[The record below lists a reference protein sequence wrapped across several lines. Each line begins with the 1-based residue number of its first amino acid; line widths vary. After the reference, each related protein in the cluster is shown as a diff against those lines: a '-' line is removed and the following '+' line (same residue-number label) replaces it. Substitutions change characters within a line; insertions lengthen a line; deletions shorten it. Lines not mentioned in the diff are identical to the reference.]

1 MPGNLEP
8 PSAATTPLLRFL
20 FAFSYKKTIICQE
33 VAKAKNV
40 CQVCLLDLDYGLPV
54 QVRDKASG
62 LEIDDIPNSDV
73 NKEYMLEMHKQSG
86 ELGQQYK
93 QMPKNETLMKMQRM
107 APFYRRNLAPVCTF
121 FIRGECNRGTEC
133 PYRHELPT
141 DTELTEQNIKDRY
154 YGVNDP
160 VAAKLLEKMDN
171 LPKLTPPE
179 DPSITT
185 LYVGGLPEDAGE
197 EDLRDRFYAYGEI
210 ESIKVLKDKKC
221 GFVKYVARSDAEGA
235 AEALSMKLSVKGVPC
250 KLMWSKPHV
259 PQRSVVDAVSVPE
272 ATSET
277 LYPSMDPSAMGSYL
291 PLKRGTDVA
300 VTSEAKKRKVVG
312 RGGVKMKGTAMPVP
326 KPPPG
331 PPPTAPS

>member
-1 MPGNLEP
+1 M
-8 PSAATTPLLRFL
+8 S
-20 FAFSYKKTIICQE
+20 FSYKKTIICQE

-62 LEIDDIPNSDV
+62 LEVEDVPNSDV
-73 NKEYMLEMHKQSG
+73 NKEYMLEMHKQTG

-93 QMPKNETLMKMQRM
+93 QMPRNETLTKMQRM

-141 DTELTEQNIKDRY
+141 DAELTEQNIKDRY

-160 VAAKLLEKMDN
+160 VAAKLLEKMEQ

-179 DPSITT
+179 DPSVTT
-185 LYVGGLPEDAGE
+185 LYVGGLPDDAGE

-210 ESIKVLKDKKC
+210 ESIRVIGDKRC
-221 GFVKYVARSDAEGA
+221 GFVKYVARSDAERA

-250 KLMWSKPHV
+250 KLMWSRPNA
-259 PQRSVVDAVSVPE
+259 PQRSVVDAASARE

-277 LYPSMDPSAMGSYL
+277 PYPSMDPSAMGSCL
-291 PLKRGTDVA
+291 PLKRGSEVA
-300 VTSEAKKRKVVG
+300 VTSESKKRKTVS
-312 RGGVKMKGTAMPVP
+312 GGGARARAAAMPVP
-326 KPPPG
+326 RPPPG